1 MRTATVKV
9 GASVMLMAAGLAVS
23 QATAGAQPD
32 GQQVRYTV
40 SSAGPSEF
48 TVSYL
53 TAQPPSMDAYNA
65 DAYAFMK
72 RERVTVTPEAPWVFE
87 TTLADPQWAFIQ
99 VSAPVRGG
107 VAAPNAR
114 CEVTAGDQ
122 VVVAQD
128 HPYSPQCYG
137 GQW

>member
-1 MRTATVKV
+1 MRTAAVKI
-9 GASVMLMAAGLAVS
+9 GAALVAAAAATSMS
-23 QATAGAQPD
+23 QATSAAQPA
-32 GQQVRYTV
+32 GQKVVYTV
-40 SSAGPSEF
+40 SSAGASEF

-53 TAQPPSMDAYNA
+53 TAQPPSMQAYNS

-72 RERVTVTPEAPWVFE
+72 RERVSVAPNAPWVFE
-87 TTLADPQWAFIQ
+87 TTLSDPQWAFIQ

-114 CEVTAGDQ
+114 CEVTADGQ

-137 GQW
+137 TQW